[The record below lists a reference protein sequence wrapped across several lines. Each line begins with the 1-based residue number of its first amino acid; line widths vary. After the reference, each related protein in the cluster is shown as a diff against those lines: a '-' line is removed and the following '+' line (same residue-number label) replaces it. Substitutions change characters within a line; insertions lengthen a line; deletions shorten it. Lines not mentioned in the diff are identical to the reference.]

1 MKNINRGKLFFI
13 KFLQVFLS
21 ILFFLFLVF
30 VIKWRMDCLYVNS
43 ISHRNVSIGIG
54 DEFSKT
60 TNEILVATGL
70 REEEFVKPIV
80 VIDNEEEKEEKEET
94 AENMATSKIT
104 IPEGTNADGL
114 GKILMENGLIKDLNA
129 YKALIDDMQIGDKI
143 VPGTYDL
150 SKELTVREVL
160 AIVSN
165 TSLQSYKVN
174 IAEGASPADLANTL
188 MEIGVIKS
196 PDDFIATCNN
206 LGVTKFAPG
215 SHEILMPSKVA
226 NIIKSLEAK

>member
-54 DEFSKT
+54 DELSKT

-70 REEEFVKPIV
+70 REEEYVKPIV
-80 VIDNEEEKEEKEET
+80 VIDNEEEEKEET

-104 IPEGTNADGL
+104 IPEDTNADGL

-160 AIVSN
+160 AILSN

-196 PDDFIATCNN
+196 PNDFIATCNN

>member
-54 DEFSKT
+54 DELSKT

-80 VIDNEEEKEEKEET
+80 VIDNEEEEEKEET

-143 VPGTYDL
+143 VAGTYDL

-165 TSLQSYKVN
+165 TSLQSYKVD
-174 IAEGASPADLANTL
+174 IAEGASPADVANTL
-188 MEIGVIKS
+188 MELGVIKS
-196 PDDFIATCNN
+196 PDDFVAACNN

>member
-54 DEFSKT
+54 DELSKT

-70 REEEFVKPIV
+70 REEEYVKPIV
-80 VIDNEEEKEEKEET
+80 VIDNEEEEKEET

-129 YKALIDDMQIGDKI
+129 YKALVDDMQIGDKI

-160 AIVSN
+160 AILSN

-174 IAEGASPADLANTL
+174 IAEGASPADVANTL
-188 MEIGVIKS
+188 MELGVIKS
-196 PDDFIATCNN
+196 PDDFVAACNN

>member
-54 DEFSKT
+54 DELSKT

-80 VIDNEEEKEEKEET
+80 VIDNEEEEKEET

-104 IPEGTNADGL
+104 IPEDTNADGL

-160 AIVSN
+160 AILSN

-196 PDDFIATCNN
+196 PNDFIATCNN

>member
-1 MKNINRGKLFFI
+1 
-13 KFLQVFLS
+13 
-21 ILFFLFLVF
+21 
-30 VIKWRMDCLYVNS
+30 MDCLYVNS

-54 DEFSKT
+54 DELSKT

-80 VIDNEEEKEEKEET
+80 VIDNEEEEKEET

-104 IPEGTNADGL
+104 IPEDTNADGL

-196 PDDFIATCNN
+196 PNDFIATCNN

>member
-54 DEFSKT
+54 DEISKT

-80 VIDNEEEKEEKEET
+80 VIDNEEEEKEET

-129 YKALIDDMQIGDKI
+129 YKALVDDMQIGDKI

-150 SKELTVREVL
+150 SKDLTVREVL
-160 AIVSN
+160 AILSN

-174 IAEGASPADLANTL
+174 IAEGASPADVANTL
-188 MEIGVIKS
+188 MELGVIKS
-196 PDDFIATCNN
+196 PDDFVAACNN

>member
-13 KFLQVFLS
+13 KFLQVILS

-43 ISHRNVSIGIG
+43 ISHRNVSISIG

-60 TNEILVATGL
+60 VSEILVATGL
-70 REEEFVKPIV
+70 REEEYVKPIV
-80 VIDNEEEKEEKEET
+80 VIDDDEKEET

-129 YKALIDDMQIGDKI
+129 YKALVDDMQIGDKI
-143 VPGTYDL
+143 VPGAYDL

-165 TSLQSYKVN
+165 TSLQSFKIN
-174 IAEGASPADLANTL
+174 IAEGASPADVANTL

-196 PDDFIATCNN
+196 PNDFIASCNN

-226 NIIKSLEAK
+226 NIIKSLEEK

>member
-54 DEFSKT
+54 DELSKT

-70 REEEFVKPIV
+70 REEEFVKPFV
-80 VIDNEEEKEEKEET
+80 VIDNEEEEKEET

-129 YKALIDDMQIGDKI
+129 YKALVDDMQIGDKI

-160 AIVSN
+160 AILSN

-174 IAEGASPADLANTL
+174 IAEGASPADVANTL
-188 MEIGVIKS
+188 MELGVIKS
-196 PDDFIATCNN
+196 PDDFVAACNN

>member
-43 ISHRNVSIGIG
+43 ISHRNVSIGIC
-54 DEFSKT
+54 DELSKT

-80 VIDNEEEKEEKEET
+80 VIDNEEEEKEDT

-114 GKILMENGLIKDLNA
+114 GKILMENELIKDLNA

>member
-54 DEFSKT
+54 DELSKT

-80 VIDNEEEKEEKEET
+80 VIDNEEEEKEET

-114 GKILMENGLIKDLNA
+114 GKILMENGLIKDLTA
-129 YKALIDDMQIGDKI
+129 YKALVDDMQIGDKI
-143 VPGTYDL
+143 VAGTYDL

-174 IAEGASPADLANTL
+174 IAEGASPADVANTL

>member
-54 DEFSKT
+54 DELSKT

-80 VIDNEEEKEEKEET
+80 VIDNEEEEKEET

-129 YKALIDDMQIGDKI
+129 YKALVDDMQIGDKI
-143 VPGTYDL
+143 VPGAYHL

-174 IAEGASPADLANTL
+174 IAEGASPADVANTL
-188 MEIGVIKS
+188 MELGVIKS
-196 PDDFIATCNN
+196 PDDFVAACNN

>member
-54 DEFSKT
+54 DELSKT

-80 VIDNEEEKEEKEET
+80 VIDNEEEEKEET

-129 YKALIDDMQIGDKI
+129 YKALVDDMQIGDKI
-143 VPGTYDL
+143 VAGTYDL

-160 AIVSN
+160 AILSN

-174 IAEGASPADLANTL
+174 IAEGASPADVANTL
-188 MEIGVIKS
+188 MELGVIKS
-196 PDDFIATCNN
+196 PDDFVAACNN

>member
-80 VIDNEEEKEEKEET
+80 VIDNEEEKEDT

-129 YKALIDDMQIGDKI
+129 YKALVDDMQIGDKI

-174 IAEGASPADLANTL
+174 IAEGASPADVANTL
-188 MEIGVIKS
+188 MELGVIKS
-196 PDDFIATCNN
+196 PDDFVAACNN

>member
-54 DEFSKT
+54 DELSKT

-70 REEEFVKPIV
+70 REEEYVKPMV
-80 VIDNEEEKEEKEET
+80 VIDNEEEEEKEET

-129 YKALIDDMQIGDKI
+129 YKALVDDMQIGDKI

-150 SKELTVREVL
+150 SKDLTVREVL
-160 AIVSN
+160 AILSN

-174 IAEGASPADLANTL
+174 IAEGASPADVANTL
-188 MEIGVIKS
+188 MELGVIKS
-196 PDDFIATCNN
+196 PDDFVAACNN